1 MVMTSKPCVHVI
13 GAGLAGLQAALAL
26 VEAGRQVVLYE
37 AGPVA
42 GGRCRSFYDRRL
54 GCRIDNGNH
63 LLLSGNSAAYAYLD
77 RLGSRYTM
85 GGPGEAAY
93 PFVDLTSGERWIV
106 KLSDGRIPWWIFS
119 RRRRVPGTSLR
130 DYLRLLS
137 CLRPSPEATLASVTG
152 DGPLVRRLIDPLAVA
167 SLNTPSD
174 QSSAALFAAVI
185 AQTLMQGGEA
195 CIPAF
200 PRIGLSESFVDPAIS
215 RLRARG
221 AAVYYSRRISGLRL
235 EAERIA
241 ALATPDGPIVLA
253 ADDQV
258 VLAVPPWVAADLLP
272 KLAVPD
278 AFEAIVNIHFRVAA
292 SPGPARFIG
301 LIGGTAEWVFVKDD
315 VVSVTISAANRLAEA
330 SAEVLVAAT
339 WPEVRMACGLA
350 EGMAPPAWRVLRERR
365 ATFAATPAQELRRPG
380 SRTGL
385 ANLAL
390 AGDWTATG
398 LPATIEGAIRSGQ
411 TAATLLLHAA

>member
-1 MVMTSKPCVHVI
+1 MTSVTRVHVI

-77 RLGSRYTM
+77 RLGSRHTM

-93 PFVDLTSGERWIV
+93 PFLDLASGERWTV
-106 KLSDGRIPWWIFS
+106 QLSDGRIPWWIFS
-119 RRRRVPGTSLR
+119 RRRRVPGTGLR
-130 DYLRLLS
+130 DYLRLLG
-137 CLRPSPEATLASVTG
+137 CLRPSPQATLASVTG
-152 DGPLVRRLIDPLAVA
+152 HGPLVRRLIDPLAIA

-185 AQTLMQGGEA
+185 EQTLMQGGAA

-200 PRIGLSESFVDPAIS
+200 PRIGLSESFVDPAIGQ
-215 RLRARG
+215 LRARG
-221 AAVYYSRRISGLRL
+221 TVINYSRRISGLRI

-241 ALATPDGPIVLA
+241 ALATPDGPIPLA
-253 ADDQV
+253 SGEQV

-278 AFEAIVNIHFRVAA
+278 AFEAIVNIHFRVSA

-339 WPEVRMACGLA
+339 WPEVRAACRLP
-350 EGMAPPAWRVLRERR
+350 EGAATPPWRVLRERR
-365 ATFAATPAQELRRPG
+365 ATFAATPAQQLRRPG
-380 SRTGL
+380 SRIGL
-385 ANLAL
+385 SNLAL

-411 TAATLLLHAA
+411 TAADLLLHAA